1 MMQHFQYQIEFN
13 EEKDLEE
20 LESVKPQTL
29 TESKP
34 GPSGQS
40 YINNDEYIDH
50 LIQYQKELN
59 SDNEDENKENIN
71 QQNIFKKPQL
81 NKFQPEVKGKGKGK
95 GKKSGKLY
103 SEHFPAKEYL
113 TINVPVKIEKLMPKF
128 VEFNIKNGDQ
138 HWITNDNFE
147 KLRLL
152 FDYGVKL
159 DEEVFFSISE
169 NKHYIL

>member
-1 MMQHFQYQIEFN
+1 MQHYQYQIEFN
-13 EEKDLEE
+13 EEKDL
-20 LESVKPQTL
+20 LEQSVQPQSM

-40 YINNDEYIDH
+40 NINNDEYIDH
-50 LIQYQKELN
+50 LYQYQRELN

-71 QQNIFKKPQL
+71 QQNIIHKQL
-81 NKFQPEVKGKGKGK
+81 NIFQPEVKGKGKGK

-113 TINVPVKIEKLMPKF
+113 TINVPIKIEKLMPKF
-128 VEFNIKNGDQ
+128 LEFNNKNGDQ

-152 FDYGVKL
+152 FDNGVKL
-159 DEEVFFSISE
+159 DDEVCVTL
-169 NKHYIL
+169 KVTILSFRNIW